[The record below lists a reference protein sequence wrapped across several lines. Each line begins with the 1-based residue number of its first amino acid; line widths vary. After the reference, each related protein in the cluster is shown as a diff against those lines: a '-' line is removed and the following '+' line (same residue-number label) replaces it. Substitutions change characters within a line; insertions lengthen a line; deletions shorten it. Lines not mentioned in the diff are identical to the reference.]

1 MIDFI
6 AEKVSIKPLKDLIPY
21 ARNSRKHSNAQ
32 IDQIAASMREW
43 GWTNPVLVDE
53 NNTILAGHG
62 RVMAAQKLGIENCPV
77 IIAAGWSDDKKRA
90 YVIADNKISEN
101 SSWDEDLL
109 KIEID
114 DLGGFDVS
122 LLGFSDKEITQL
134 LQNVQSVDG
143 EDDVPE
149 ISDRV
154 ASSMGQVWLM
164 GNHKIMCGDSTNA
177 DDVRRLLSNVRPT
190 LMVTDPPYGV
200 EYDASWRNKL
210 NGRSDTANGK
220 VLNDDQADWS
230 AAYRLFEGDVGYI
243 WHATSFQHVVY
254 KGIIESGFEVRA
266 NIVWVKNKFAISRG
280 HYHYQH
286 EPCFYICRKGKSAN
300 WMGDRKQ
307 STVWNIDKNKKSE
320 TGHST
325 QKPVECMRRPIVNNS
340 SPGQVV
346 YEPFSGSGT
355 TIIAAELTGRSC
367 YAIELNPDYVDVAVK
382 RWQTLTGGE
391 AVDSITGVS
400 FNDLLSKK

>member
-134 LQNVQSVDG
+134 LQNAQSVDG

-200 EYDASWRNKL
+200 EYDASWRNIL
-210 NGRSDTANGK
+210 NGSSDIASGK
-220 VLNDDQADWS
+220 VLNDEQADWS

-243 WHATSFQHVVY
+243 WHSSSFQHVVY

-307 STVWNIDKNKKSE
+307 STVWNIDKNKKLE

>member
-134 LQNVQSVDG
+134 LQNAQSVDG

-200 EYDASWRNKL
+200 EYDASWRNIL
-210 NGRSDTANGK
+210 NGSSDIASGK
-220 VLNDDQADWS
+220 VLNDEQADWS

-243 WHATSFQHVVY
+243 WHSSSFQHVVY